1 MERHYLLGNEAIAHA
16 CLESGIDFAS
26 GLPGTPSSEV
36 IDVLRVQKDPA
47 YHVEWSVNE
56 KVALENALAAAW
68 CGLRAICTMKHV
80 GLNVAADPLMTS
92 AYTGVTGGLV
102 IMSADD
108 PFAHS
113 SQNEQD
119 TRSYAHFA
127 RLPCLDPPGV
137 QEAHDMIRTAFEI
150 SEEFKLP
157 VLFRPT
163 TRICHSKGDVELG
176 AIIPSTR
183 KGEFHKDPRQ
193 YMVIPAHT
201 RVLHK
206 KLNEKQP
213 ALKKRLVE
221 RGLNHYTIRGKTAII
236 ASGIGASYVQ
246 ELLPPDVS
254 FMKIGAYPVDEEWL
268 GEFAKKH
275 EKILVIEE
283 LAPVVEEAV
292 RQVAGCVPVFG
303 KINGYAP
310 YEGEL
315 SPAGVAAIMV
325 SAGFLQQNP
334 FAVSEPVQN
343 LPMRPPILCAGCH
356 HRAAFYAMKK
366 VFKESAIYPSDIGCY
381 TLGLQLGA
389 VDTTICMGASITVG
403 SGISH
408 SDASHD
414 VVCTIGD
421 STFLH
426 TGIQGLMNAVYNGAN
441 MTVVILDNRITA
453 MTGHQP
459 NPNTGVTATGVETP
473 PVSLDAICRACG
485 VTFVETVD
493 PYDMTGILRVLE
505 EAKKKTG
512 VRVIIA
518 KQMCVIVARRAGV
531 KRGRYAVNPESAPA
545 AAPACG
551 SGVPRSSL
559 RTRRPGS
566 MTCAAGVQSAP
577 ASVRWGLSHGR
588 LSNDRKF
595 RYPDRRDR
603 RAGNDSRVQHPRRGL
618 PS

>member
-1 MERHYLLGNEAIAHA
+1 
-16 CLESGIDFAS
+16 
-26 GLPGTPSSEV
+26 
-36 IDVLRVQKDPA
+36 
-47 YHVEWSVNE
+47 
-56 KVALENALAAAW
+56 
-68 CGLRAICTMKHV
+68 
-80 GLNVAADPLMTS
+80 LNVAADALMTS

-119 TRSYAHFA
+119 TRCYAHFA
-127 RLPCLDPPGV
+127 RLPCLDPSGV

-150 SEEFKLP
+150 SEEFRLP

-176 AIIPSTR
+176 AVVPGSR

-193 YMVIPAHT
+193 YVVIPAHT
-201 RVLHK
+201 RILHK

-213 ALKKRLVE
+213 ALKKGLVD
-221 RGLNHYTIRGKTAII
+221 RGLNHFTIRGPMAVI

-246 ELLPPDVS
+246 ELLPPGVS
-254 FMKIGAYPVDEEWL
+254 FMKIGAYPIDEGWL

-303 KINGYAP
+303 KINGYAS

-315 SPAGVAAIMV
+315 SPAVVALIMV
-325 SAGFLQQNP
+325 KAGFLPDNP
-334 FAVSEPVQN
+334 FAAPEPVQN
-343 LPMRPPILCAGCH
+343 LPLRPPILCAGCH
-356 HRAAFYAMKK
+356 HRAAFYAMKR

-426 TGIQGLMNAVYNGAN
+426 TGIQGLMNAVYNGAD
-441 MTVVILDNRITA
+441 MIVVILDNRITA

-459 NPNTGVTATGVETP
+459 NPNTGITATGTESP
-473 PVSLDAICRACG
+473 PISLDAICRSCG

-493 PYDMTGILRVLE
+493 PYDLIGMLRVLE
-505 EAKKKTG
+505 EAKAKKG

-518 KQMCVIVARRAGV
+518 KQMCVIAARRAGV
-531 KRGRYAVNPESAPA
+531 KRGRYGVNPDLCTGCGTCVKFGCPA
-545 AAPACG
+545 IEFVDEKARINELC
-551 SGVPRSSL
+551 SG
-559 RTRRPGS
+559 
-566 MTCAAGVQSAP
+566 CAVCARLCPVGAI
-577 ASVRWGLSHGR
+577 VREGKR
-588 LSNDRKF
+588 
-595 RYPDRRDR
+595 
-603 RAGNDSRVQHPRRGL
+603 
-618 PS
+618 